1 MHELSIAIRLVD
13 VAAEHARSEGN
24 SRVAAVTVA
33 VGAFACVHEDALRAA
48 FEAARVGTPLADAEL
63 RIRRV
68 PVRVWCPACAA
79 ERDLPGLLPL
89 ACPACGTPTGD
100 IRGGTELDLESL
112 DLVAAD
118 ETVTAE
124 SVPAGTTAP

>member
-1 MHELSIAIRLVD
+1 MHELSIAIRLVE

-33 VGAFACVHEDALRAA
+33 VGALACVHEDALQAA
-48 FEAARVGTPLADAEL
+48 FEAARVGTPLAGAEV
-63 RIRRV
+63 RIRHV
-68 PVRVWCPACAA
+68 PVRVWCPACTA
-79 ERDLPGLLPL
+79 EHDLAGLVPL

-112 DLVAAD
+112 DVVAAD
-118 ETVTAE
+118 DTVTAE

>member
-13 VAAEHARSEGN
+13 IAAEHCRAAGGAG
-24 SRVAAVTVA
+24 VAAVTVA
-33 VGAFACVHEDALRAA
+33 IGPLAGVHADALRTA
-48 FEAARVGTPLADAEL
+48 FAVAREHTPLAEADL
-63 RIRRV
+63 RIRHV

-79 ERDLPGLLPL
+79 ERDLAGLVPL

-100 IRGGTELDLESL
+100 IRGGTELDLESR
-112 DLVAAD
+112 DVVAAD
-118 ETVTAE
+118 DTVTAE